1 MTIEELLITA
11 KENKASDVHI
21 TVGLPPKMRI
31 NGILVDM
38 DYPRLL
44 PPDTEAVISTMMS
57 DKRLQQFE
65 ELGEIDFSY
74 SIPQIGRYRVNV
86 FHQRGS
92 MAASIRLVSTK
103 IPLPEELGIPKS
115 VVDLYQKKRG
125 LVLVTGPT
133 GSGKSTTLASI
144 IDRINSMREV
154 HVITLED
161 PIEYLHNHKKA
172 MVNQREVG
180 LDTHSYSNALRAALR
195 EDPDVILVG
204 EMRDLE
210 TISTAITAAETGHLV
225 LSTLHTIGA
234 ASTIDRIVDV
244 FPPHQQQQIRVQ
256 LSMVLESVIS
266 QQLIPTADKKSR
278 VAAFEV
284 MHSTPAI
291 KNLIREAKSPQIN
304 STIQTSK
311 KLGMQTMD
319 DAIFDLYM
327 KGDIDK
333 ENAVSYAQDSQIMEK
348 RIDNACL
355 LYTSDAADEEDSVD
369 LGGRR
374 VHKKKKKKYTQD
386 PVKSVNP

>member
-11 KENKASDVHI
+11 KEHKASDVHI

-44 PPDTEAVISTMMS
+44 PADTEAVISAMMN
-57 DKRLQQFE
+57 DKRLKQFE

-115 VVDLYQKKRG
+115 VVDLYQRKRG

-144 IDRINSMREV
+144 IDKINSNREV

-172 MVNQREVG
+172 MVNQREIG
-180 LDTHSYSNALRAALR
+180 LDTHSYANALRAALR

-278 VAAFEV
+278 IAAFEV

-311 KLGMQTMD
+311 KQGMQTMD

-333 ENAVSYAQDSQIMEK
+333 ENAVSYAQDGALMEK
-348 RIDNACL
+348 RIDNAF
-355 LYTSDAADEEDSVD
+355 
-369 LGGRR
+369 
-374 VHKKKKKKYTQD
+374 
-386 PVKSVNP
+386 

>member
-31 NGILVDM
+31 NGRLVDM

-115 VVDLYQKKRG
+115 VVDLYQRKRG

-144 IDRINSMREV
+144 IDKINSTREV

-172 MVNQREVG
+172 MVNQREIG
-180 LDTHSYSNALRAALR
+180 LDTHSYANALRAALR

-333 ENAVSYAQDSQIMEK
+333 ENAVSYAQDGQIMEK
-348 RIDNACL
+348 RIDNAF
-355 LYTSDAADEEDSVD
+355 
-369 LGGRR
+369 
-374 VHKKKKKKYTQD
+374 
-386 PVKSVNP
+386 

>member
-278 VAAFEV
+278 VAALRILSV
-284 MHSTPAI
+284 
-291 KNLIREAKSPQIN
+291 KQRVRRLIRRYRPAKSLACRPWMTLS
-304 STIQTSK
+304 STCT
-311 KLGMQTMD
+311 
-319 DAIFDLYM
+319 
-327 KGDIDK
+327 
-333 ENAVSYAQDSQIMEK
+333 
-348 RIDNACL
+348 
-355 LYTSDAADEEDSVD
+355 
-369 LGGRR
+369 
-374 VHKKKKKKYTQD
+374 
-386 PVKSVNP
+386 

>member
-256 LSMVLESVIS
+256 LSLVLESVIS

-348 RIDNACL
+348 RIDNAF
-355 LYTSDAADEEDSVD
+355 
-369 LGGRR
+369 
-374 VHKKKKKKYTQD
+374 
-386 PVKSVNP
+386 

>member
-92 MAASIRLVSTK
+92 MASSIRLVSTK

-348 RIDNACL
+348 RIDNAF
-355 LYTSDAADEEDSVD
+355 
-369 LGGRR
+369 
-374 VHKKKKKKYTQD
+374 
-386 PVKSVNP
+386 

>member
-92 MAASIRLVSTK
+92 MAASISLVSTK

-144 IDRINSMREV
+144 IDKINSMREV

-348 RIDNACL
+348 RIDNAF
-355 LYTSDAADEEDSVD
+355 
-369 LGGRR
+369 
-374 VHKKKKKKYTQD
+374 
-386 PVKSVNP
+386 

>member
-144 IDRINSMREV
+144 IDKINSMREV

-348 RIDNACL
+348 RIDNAF
-355 LYTSDAADEEDSVD
+355 
-369 LGGRR
+369 
-374 VHKKKKKKYTQD
+374 
-386 PVKSVNP
+386 